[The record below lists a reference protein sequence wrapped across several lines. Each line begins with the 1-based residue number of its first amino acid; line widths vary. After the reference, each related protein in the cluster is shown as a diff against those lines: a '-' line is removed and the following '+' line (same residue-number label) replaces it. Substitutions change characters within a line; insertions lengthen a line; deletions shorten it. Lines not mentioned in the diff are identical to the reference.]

1 VEYLDA
7 RTPRRPIYSGPLVVL
22 TDKGSAS
29 ATEIMAGALQ
39 DYNRAVVVGESSTF
53 GKGSV
58 QKFVEISDYM
68 PVFSNHDRAGRL
80 KLTIQKYYR
89 PSGSSVQKIGVI
101 PDIVLPSFSDV
112 DERGE
117 AYERN
122 VLPHDIIRQ
131 AEGFKPKNREPLHI
145 AELTK
150 LSELRRANDQ
160 DFKYLAEDIARAK
173 KQNEENK
180 VSVNIETRRAEA
192 KEREE
197 RRKKRNE
204 ERAQRFS
211 AIEEADKKDFK
222 VYRLTL
228 DDLKADKLPLLDRKE
243 AEERHFRMLKD
254 DLDDLDDSLEWPSGI
269 DSVKRE
275 GLHILRDLTNAVKKN
290 RMVVVPKKEE

>member
-1 VEYLDA
+1 
-7 RTPRRPIYSGPLVVL
+7 
-22 TDKGSAS
+22 
-29 ATEIMAGALQ
+29 
-39 DYNRAVVVGESSTF
+39 
-53 GKGSV
+53 
-58 QKFVEISDYM
+58 
-68 PVFSNHDRAGRL
+68 
-80 KLTIQKYYR
+80 
-89 PSGSSVQKIGVI
+89 
-101 PDIVLPSFSDV
+101 
-112 DERGE
+112 
-117 AYERN
+117 
-122 VLPHDIIRQ
+122 
-131 AEGFKPKNREPLHI
+131 
-145 AELTK
+145 

-160 DFKYLAEDIARAK
+160 DFKYLAEDIVRAK
-173 KQNEENK
+173 KQNEENI

-290 RMVVVPKKEE
+290 RMVVVPKKKE